1 MTSVAIMLLFGAAH
15 ATPLERFQYS
25 ELHMGVRVNVT
36 LYAKST
42 EQAETAAKAAFARF
56 AELEAIMSDYRDDS
70 ELMRLCA
77 KAGTGPIKVSTE
89 LFDILQRS
97 LKLSE
102 ETAGAFDVTCGPVVK
117 LWRQARQNT
126 RLPDKK
132 TLEHALSLVGFKYM
146 KLDQKQSTVT
156 LELPGM
162 MIDLGGIAKGYACDE
177 ALKAMRKHGI
187 ESAMI
192 EAGGDIAVSN
202 PPPNKNGWEI
212 AVRNL
217 DGTLF
222 SLKNSGISTSGDT
235 EQFVEIDGVRYS
247 HIVDP
252 RTGIG
257 LTNRVQVTVVASDAT
272 TSDSLATALCVLG
285 EDAGISKK
293 YGGRAY
299 FVKSR

>member
-1 MTSVAIMLLFGAAH
+1 VISVAIMLLFGAAH
-15 ATPLERFQYS
+15 AAPLEKFQYS
-25 ELHMGVRVNVT
+25 ELHMGVRVNLT
-36 LYAKST
+36 LYAEST
-42 EQAETAAKAAFARF
+42 NQAESAARAAFARF
-56 AELEAIMSDYRDDS
+56 AELEAIMSDYREDS

-77 KAGTGPIKVSTE
+77 IAGTGPVKVSSE

-97 LKLSE
+97 QKLSE
-102 ETAGAFDVTCGPVVK
+102 ETNGAFDVTCGPVVK
-117 LWRQARQNT
+117 LWRQARQSA
-126 RLPDKK
+126 RLPD
-132 TLEHALSLVGFKYM
+132 TLTLKRALSLVGHRQM
-146 KLDQKQSTVT
+146 KLDKEHSTVT
-156 LELPGM
+156 LEVPGM
-162 MIDLGGIAKGYACDE
+162 KLDLGGIGKGYACDE
-177 ALKAMRKHGI
+177 ALKTLKMYGI
-187 ESAMI
+187 ESAMV

-202 PPPNKNGWEI
+202 PPPNRNGWEI

-217 DGTLF
+217 DGKLF

-257 LTNRVQVTVVASDAT
+257 LTNRVQVTVVASDST

-285 EDAGISKK
+285 DDTGIAKK
-293 YGGRAY
+293 YGAQAY